1 MEREVG
7 AILEMDLGEEVTRK
21 IFYENA
27 TKVFPI
33 KPC

>member
-1 MEREVG
+1 MEREVR
-7 AILEMDLGEEVTRK
+7 AILEMDLGEDLTRK

-33 KPC
+33 EAP